1 MRGKSI
7 RRLLLPVLLAVGL
20 GACANNA
27 VPPGI
32 VSTSGSSVASA
43 PPYGNSQ
50 TYGNQGYGNAQS
62 YASAQPGESGRVV
75 SINDVSLR
83 GGGGGGGSNGPGNGT
98 MVGGLLGGLGGIAI
112 GASGGR
118 GLGGGLIGGVLG
130 AVGGAIA
137 GTIIENHTNI
147 GGGGRGIEVTVQKDN
162 GQTVTVAQRDD
173 GDVQLGDRVQVVQDR
188 SGTAKVVRDNGRQP
202 DYGQP
207 PQSYQPAPQ
216 DYRTAGNYPPPQ
228 DYRQAPPQ
236 GSGGYGG
243 NYGPPPQGSGGY
255 GNYGP
260 PSQQDYRQAGY
271 SRPQSTTYTPIGGGQ
286 YQEYPRGNP
295 QPGDDPRY
303 GTIQ

>member
-1 MRGKSI
+1 MRGKPVRTI
-7 RRLLLPVLLAVGL
+7 LLPVLLAGVL
-20 GACANNA
+20 GACANNG
-27 VPPGI
+27 VQPGI
-32 VSTSGSSVASA
+32 VNTSYGGSTASA
-43 PPYGNSQ
+43 Q
-50 TYGNQGYGNAQS
+50 TYGN
-62 YASAQPGESGRVV
+62 AQPGEAGRVV

-83 GGGGGGGSNGPGNGT
+83 GGGGGGGGNGP
-98 MVGGLLGGLGGIAI
+98 MIGGLLGGLGGIAI

-118 GLGGGLIGGVLG
+118 GIGGGLIGGVLG

-137 GTIIENHTNI
+137 GTIMDRNGM

-162 GQTVTVAQRDD
+162 GQQVTVAQRDD
-173 GDVQLGDRVQVVQDR
+173 GDVQLGDRVQIVQDR
-188 SGTAKVVRDNGRQP
+188 SGVAKVVRDTGRQP

-216 DYRTAGNYPPPQ
+216 DYRNASNYPPPQ
-228 DYRQAPPQ
+228 DYRQPPPQ
-236 GSGGYGG
+236 GGGYG
-243 NYGPPPQGSGGY
+243 NYGPPPQSSGGY

-260 PSQQDYRQAGY
+260 PPQQQDYRQAGY

-286 YQEYPRGNP
+286 YQEYRQGNP

>member
-7 RRLLLPVLLAVGL
+7 RRFLLPVLLAAGL

-27 VPPGI
+27 VQPGI

-50 TYGNQGYGNAQS
+50 SNRNQSYGSQGYGNQS
-62 YASAQPGESGRVV
+62 YGNAQGYANAQPGETGRVV

-83 GGGGGGGSNGPGNGT
+83 GGGGGGGGGSGSGS

-137 GTIIENHTNI
+137 GTIIENHTNV
-147 GGGGRGIEVTVQKDN
+147 GGGGRGIEVMVQKDN

-173 GDVQLGDRVQVVQDR
+173 GDVQLGDRVQIVQGR
-188 SGTAKVVRDNGRQP
+188 GGVARVVRDSGRQP
-202 DYGQP
+202 DY
-207 PQSYQPAPQ
+207 QSGPAPQ
-216 DYRTAGNYPPPQ
+216 DYRTTRTTYDPPPQ
-228 DYRQAPPQ
+228 DYRQTQYSPPQ
-236 GSGGYGG
+236 GNSRTPTPYQRGGT
-243 NYGPPPQGSGGY
+243 
-255 GNYGP
+255 
-260 PSQQDYRQAGY
+260 QDYRQGSY
-271 SRPQSTTYTPIGGGQ
+271 
-286 YQEYPRGNP
+286 P
-295 QPGDDPRY
+295 QPADDPRY
-303 GTIQ
+303 GNLE

>member
-1 MRGKSI
+1 MRGKSVRTI
-7 RRLLLPVLLAVGL
+7 LLPVFLAGVL
-20 GACANNA
+20 GACANNG
-27 VPPGI
+27 VQPGI
-32 VSTSGSSVASA
+32 VNTSNSSYGGSTASA
-43 PPYGNSQ
+43 Q
-50 TYGNQGYGNAQS
+50 TYGN
-62 YASAQPGESGRVV
+62 AQPGESGRVV

-83 GGGGGGGSNGPGNGT
+83 GGGGGSGGGNGP
-98 MVGGLLGGLGGIAI
+98 MIGGLLGGLGGMAI
-112 GASGGR
+112 GASSGR
-118 GLGGGLIGGVLG
+118 GIGGGLIGGVLG

-137 GTIIENHTNI
+137 GTIIDRNGI

-216 DYRTAGNYPPPQ
+216 DYRNASNYPPPQ

-236 GSGGYGG
+236 GSGGYG
-243 NYGPPPQGSGGY
+243 NYGPPPQSSGGY

-260 PSQQDYRQAGY
+260 PPQQQDYRQAGY

-303 GTIQ
+303 GTIR